1 MVEQSSNN
9 RGGWAQQTK
18 ERVAAQQTN
27 KQGTIKKQGEGERQA
42 PELGQACW
50 HQVVSASVGIDLG
63 KPGERGSGRL
73 CWVCILALS
82 LAGQIASWQLS
93 SSVRVAKELI
103 VAGHLRLL

>member
-1 MVEQSSNN
+1 MEHN
-9 RGGWAQQTK
+9 K

-27 KQGTIKKQGEGERQA
+27 KQGTIKQGEGERQA